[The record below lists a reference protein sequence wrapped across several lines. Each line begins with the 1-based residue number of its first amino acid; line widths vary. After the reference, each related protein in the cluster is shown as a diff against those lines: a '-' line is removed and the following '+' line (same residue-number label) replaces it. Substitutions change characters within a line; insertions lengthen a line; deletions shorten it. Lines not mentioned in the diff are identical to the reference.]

1 MRCTPLALSLLLPLQ
16 ALAAPPEVQ
25 VSNQSRPTLC
35 AEEDNVDLRLSGP
48 VRHLKIEAQHPAYI
62 GTLVE
67 DRFAPDFTDC
77 AFAAEATSAPEPVRM
92 TIYEGQGWQL
102 IGHRFAKFWR
112 PADVP
117 VKVGTQEWHD
127 LQLLQL
133 WTRVDERAEEVLVL
147 YPKDGY
153 WRARPLPPKRLGWSA
168 YGTSFLVGPVEEDG
182 RPFVDIAA
190 IHFDIETKSFTLD
203 FRRGGSA
210 KVALQDLSR
219 DRIALDVGFTAEPPP
234 GLPFAA
240 LRSMFVTAS
249 NADGAEI
256 ALLPPGGPGWIEA
269 AVMSFTGGKAAAVT
283 LRRSLVSRHNSSAPD
298 VTLKEFR

>member
-1 MRCTPLALSLLLPLQ
+1 MLPIA
-16 ALAAPPEVQ
+16 ALAAGPEAV
-25 VSNQSRPTLC
+25 VTNHSRPTSC

-48 VRHLKIEAQHPAYI
+48 VRKLRIEAVHPAYI

-77 AFAAEATSAPEPVRM
+77 SFTAEATSAPEPVRM

-117 VKVGTQEWHD
+117 VKVGAQSWHD
-127 LQLLQL
+127 LQMLQL

-147 YPKDGY
+147 YPQDGY

-168 YGTSFLVGPVEEDG
+168 YGTSFLVGPVEEEE
-182 RPFVDIAA
+182 RPFVDLTA
-190 IHFDIETKSFTLD
+190 IHFDPETKSFTLD

-210 KVALQDLSR
+210 VLRLADLSR
-219 DRIALDVGFTAEPPP
+219 DKIALDVGFTAEPPP

-240 LRSMFVTAS
+240 LRSMFVTS
-249 NADGAEI
+249 TNADAAEVFWRPLSGPWQQ
-256 ALLPPGGPGWIEA
+256 APLPAFKGGP
-269 AVMSFTGGKAAAVT
+269 AAALT
-283 LRRSLVSRHNSSAPD
+283 LGRTVPSRHNTSAPD
-298 VTLKEFR
+298 MVLRAFE

>member
-1 MRCTPLALSLLLPLQ
+1 MLLPT
-16 ALAAPPEVQ
+16 AVLAATPEV
-25 VSNQSRPTLC
+25 VVTNHSRPTAC

-48 VRHLKIEAQHPAYI
+48 VRKLTIEAVHPPYI
-62 GTLVE
+62 GSLVE

-77 AFAAEATSAPEPVRM
+77 SFKAEATSAPEPVRM

-117 VKVGTQEWHD
+117 VKVGAQEWHD

-147 YPKDGY
+147 YPQDGY

-182 RPFVDIAA
+182 RPFVDLTA
-190 IHFDIETKSFTLD
+190 IHFDPETKSFTLD

-210 KVALQDLSR
+210 KLRLEDLSR
-219 DRIALDVGFTAEPPP
+219 DKITLDVGFTAEPPP

-240 LRSMFVTAS
+240 LRSMFVTSS
-249 NADGAEI
+249 NADGAEV
-256 ALLPPGGPGWIEA
+256 ALLPPGGPGWVEA
-269 AVMSFTGGKAAAVT
+269 PVMGFKGGKAAAVT
-283 LRRSLVSRHNSSAPD
+283 LGRSLVSRHNSSAPD
-298 VTLKEFR
+298 VTLRGFE